1 MTKAAKKG
9 LDGMIRDF
17 RREIMRLE
25 LDSKRIK
32 KDLEKKVKKGEPKQS
47 QRILAQNYLKKEQ
60 MINKYKGLEAKIEG
74 VKISLANIT
83 TSQALVETMK
93 NMGTIMKK
101 TADSIDVNNIQK
113 VITDFNMQLE
123 KNEVV
128 SELVSDAMDQ
138 DDDEIEDTDAD
149 NLIDQLAGDQKGA
162 NQLMGEQANYDDQ
175 LQGLKLD

>member
-1 MTKAAKKG
+1 
-9 LDGMIRDF
+9 
-17 RREIMRLE
+17 
-25 LDSKRIK
+25 
-32 KDLEKKVKKGEPKQS
+32 
-47 QRILAQNYLKKEQ
+47 
-60 MINKYKGLEAKIEG
+60 
-74 VKISLANIT
+74 
-83 TSQALVETMK
+83 MK
-93 NMGTIMKK
+93 NMGNIMKK

-149 NLIDQLAGDQKGA
+149 NLIDQLAGEQKGP
-162 NQLMGEQANYDDQ
+162 NQLMGDQANYDDQ

>member
-1 MTKAAKKG
+1 
-9 LDGMIRDF
+9 
-17 RREIMRLE
+17 
-25 LDSKRIK
+25 
-32 KDLEKKVKKGEPKQS
+32 
-47 QRILAQNYLKKEQ
+47 
-60 MINKYKGLEAKIEG
+60 
-74 VKISLANIT
+74 
-83 TSQALVETMK
+83 MK
-93 NMGTIMKK
+93 NMGSIMKK

-162 NQLMGEQANYDDQ
+162 NQLMGEQTNYDDQ